1 MGSLLSIFL
10 FFVYAW
16 GLGFTATYFLK
27 KPLHFFERF
36 FLNIGV
42 GLGIFPILSI
52 ILNFLRIPLDW
63 KIFLMLSM
71 AFPLYFFGKKLISK
85 KNSFSVNKPQLTKTT
100 AVLFIVI
107 IIALLSLYM
116 YTKGAFAYP
125 YLEDE
130 DPWGH
135 AMGAKY
141 VALEKSAYDPH
152 LKNVEE
158 EIDPVLSYID
168 PYPPAYDVFMGVLH
182 QTSPDLP
189 WTLKFFNALIISLGF
204 IFFYLFAKELIG
216 DQTKAAIATFVFAS
230 IPSYLSHFIW
240 AHALAV
246 TLFFPTMYAFLAAR
260 KDRRWLLVAGILV
273 SSLWVTQNIDQPL
286 KLTTLIL
293 IFLVVYSVAA
303 KNVAAKKIW
312 KQGFL
317 AVGGGMI
324 LSFLWWGVMLKKYTL
339 QGFVNYYGANVV
351 SAAGEVAGSASPPQ
365 GWVGVLVSGVSVI
378 VSGIKTLTNPG
389 GSASRAYTFREF
401 FFARGENMI
410 NNPIGIG
417 IVVSLL
423 VLLGVAYLFWKYN
436 KQLVAEENAWRC
448 VALFWLIFTFWGVNG
463 LTFPISVAKGAFRVW
478 LLLAIPTALV
488 ATEGLYA
495 LKNISSRKAVRIFM
509 ALILIAGIIF
519 TSAYQKYQV
528 NTSIW
533 PTSGSFSGGPSE
545 PFAYGEW
552 FKALP
557 PNTNV
562 FLYAP
567 RDKLTIGYGA
577 FSCAWCQEIIDFRA
591 DPLSKNALELHRFL
605 KAQDYEYLVINGRM
619 DARFFNSQYG
629 ENRTSEL
636 LPKRYEEIINS
647 GLFTP
652 VYQAQNPF
660 VVFKVD

>member
-1 MGSLLSIFL
+1 
-10 FFVYAW
+10 
-16 GLGFTATYFLK
+16 
-27 KPLHFFERF
+27 
-36 FLNIGV
+36 
-42 GLGIFPILSI
+42 
-52 ILNFLRIPLDW
+52 
-63 KIFLMLSM
+63 MLSM
-71 AFPLYFFGKKLISK
+71 AFPLYFFGKRLITK
-85 KNSFSVNKPQLTKTT
+85 KISFSAPKSQLTKTT
-100 AVLFIVI
+100 AVLFIVV
-107 IIALLSLYM
+107 IIALFSLYM
-116 YTKGAFAYP
+116 YAQGAFAYP

-135 AMGAKY
+135 AVGAKY
-141 VALEKSAYDPH
+141 VALEKSAYDPL
-152 LKNVEE
+152 LKNVDGA
-158 EIDPVLSYID
+158 IDPVLSYID
-168 PYPPAYDVFMGVLH
+168 PYPPAYDVLMGVLH

-189 WTLKFFNALIISLGF
+189 WTMKFFNALIISLGF
-204 IFFYLFAKELIG
+204 IFFYLFAKELMG
-216 DQTKAAIATFVFAS
+216 DQTKAAIATFIFAS

-286 KLTTLIL
+286 KLTTLLL
-293 IFLVVYSVAA
+293 IFLIAYSVAT
-303 KNVAAKKIW
+303 KKIW

-324 LSFLWWGVMLKKYTL
+324 LSLLWWGVMIKKYTL

-351 SAAGEVAGSASPPQ
+351 SAAGEAAGSASSSP
-365 GWVGVLVSGVSVI
+365 GWVGALVSGISII

-389 GSASRAYTFREF
+389 GSASRAYTFSDF

-410 NNPIGIG
+410 NNPIGVG

-423 VLLGVAYLFWKYN
+423 VLIGVVYLFWKYK

-463 LTFPISVAKGAFRVW
+463 LTFPLSVAKGAFRVW
-478 LLLAIPTALV
+478 LLLAIPAALI
-488 ATEGLYA
+488 ATEGFYT
-495 LKNISSRKAVRIFM
+495 LKNIFSSKAVRVFM
-509 ALILIAGIIF
+509 AIILVVGVLL
-519 TSAYQKYQV
+519 TSTYQKYQV

-533 PTSGSFSGGPSE
+533 PTSGSFSGGSSE

-552 FKALP
+552 FKTLP

-567 RDKLTIGYGA
+567 RDKLAIGYGA
-577 FSCAWCQEIIDFRA
+577 FSCAWCQEVIDFRA
-591 DPLSKNALELHRFL
+591 DPLSQNASGLHRFL
-605 KAQDYEYLVINGRM
+605 RAQDYEYVVINARM

-629 ENRTSEL
+629 ENRTNEL
-636 LPKRYEEIINS
+636 LPRNYEEIINS

-652 VYQAQNPF
+652 VYQVQNMF
-660 VVFKVD
+660 VVFKVG

>member
-324 LSFLWWGVMLKKYTL
+324 LSFLWW
-339 QGFVNYYGANVV
+339 
-351 SAAGEVAGSASPPQ
+351 
-365 GWVGVLVSGVSVI
+365 
-378 VSGIKTLTNPG
+378 
-389 GSASRAYTFREF
+389 
-401 FFARGENMI
+401 
-410 NNPIGIG
+410 
-417 IVVSLL
+417 
-423 VLLGVAYLFWKYN
+423 
-436 KQLVAEENAWRC
+436 
-448 VALFWLIFTFWGVNG
+448 
-463 LTFPISVAKGAFRVW
+463 
-478 LLLAIPTALV
+478 
-488 ATEGLYA
+488 
-495 LKNISSRKAVRIFM
+495 
-509 ALILIAGIIF
+509 
-519 TSAYQKYQV
+519 
-528 NTSIW
+528 
-533 PTSGSFSGGPSE
+533 
-545 PFAYGEW
+545 
-552 FKALP
+552 
-557 PNTNV
+557 
-562 FLYAP
+562 
-567 RDKLTIGYGA
+567 
-577 FSCAWCQEIIDFRA
+577 
-591 DPLSKNALELHRFL
+591 
-605 KAQDYEYLVINGRM
+605 
-619 DARFFNSQYG
+619 
-629 ENRTSEL
+629 
-636 LPKRYEEIINS
+636 
-647 GLFTP
+647 
-652 VYQAQNPF
+652 
-660 VVFKVD
+660 